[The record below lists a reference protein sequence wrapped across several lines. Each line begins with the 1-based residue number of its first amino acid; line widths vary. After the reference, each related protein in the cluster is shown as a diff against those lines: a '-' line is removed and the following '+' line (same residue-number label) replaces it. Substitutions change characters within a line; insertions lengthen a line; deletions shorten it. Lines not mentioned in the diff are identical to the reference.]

1 MNSSLGELLQ
11 RTIIYA
17 SAALLVVFCGF
28 PLIWM
33 IITSVKPSSEVLSQ
47 NFTLLPSHL
56 TFSAYGRLFAQTEFV
71 RFFVNSFIVSLITT
85 IVTVFFG
92 TLAAYAITRYEF
104 RGKRTFS
111 TTILFIY
118 MFAPIMI
125 IVPLYVVLR
134 GLGLIDTRAGLVL
147 AYTTFAL
154 PFSLWMLRSF
164 FKSIPIDLE
173 LAALVDGASR
183 AQAVRYVIFPLAF
196 PGVVAVSVFTFLVAW
211 NDYLFA
217 RVLIASSG
225 LKTLTVGVQDMVDA
239 SATDW
244 GMLMAA
250 GVLITLPVFLAF
262 LFLQRY
268 LVAGWGTGGVKG

>member
-1 MNSSLGELLQ
+1 MNSPLGNLVQ
-11 RTIIYA
+11 RSIVYL
-17 SAALLVVFCGF
+17 SAAFLVLLCGF
-28 PLIWM
+28 PLVWM
-33 IITSVKPSSEVLSQ
+33 IITSLKPSSEILSQ
-47 NFTLLPSHL
+47 DFRLLPSYL
-56 TFSAYGRLFAQTEFV
+56 TAAAYGRLVTETEFV

-85 IVTVFFG
+85 MVTIFVG

-104 RGKRTFS
+104 RGKQTFS

-134 GLGLIDTRAGLVL
+134 ALGLIDTRAGLVL

-183 AQAVRYVIFPLAF
+183 AQAVWHVIFPLAF

-217 RVLIASSG
+217 RVLIASAG

-244 GMLMAA
+244 GLLMAA

-262 LFLQRY
+262 LFLQKY

>member
-1 MNSSLGELLQ
+1 VNSPLGDFAQ
-11 RTIIYA
+11 RSIVYL
-17 SAALLVVFCGF
+17 SAAFLVLLCGF
-28 PLIWM
+28 PLVWM
-33 IITSVKPSSEVLSQ
+33 IITSLKPSSEILSQ
-47 NFTLLPSHL
+47 EFRLLPSYVTL
-56 TFSAYGRLFAQTEFV
+56 AAYGRLLTETEFV
-71 RFFVNSFIVSLITT
+71 RFFVNSFIVSFITT
-85 IVTVFFG
+85 VVTVFVG

-104 RGKRTFS
+104 RGKGTFS
-111 TTILFIY
+111 TTILFIN

-125 IVPLYVVLR
+125 IVPLYVVLLS
-134 GLGLIDTRAGLVL
+134 LGLIDTRAGLVL

-183 AQAVRYVIFPLAF
+183 AQAVWYVIFPLAF

-217 RVLIASSG
+217 RVLIASSS

-244 GMLMAA
+244 GLLMAA

-262 LFLQRY
+262 LFLQKY